1 MKGTQKAKASYTKY
15 KNTLTKTIRLAKK
28 TYFTNQLTLY
38 KHDIQNTW
46 KILKQAMNLS
56 KNKSNITKIMS
67 NGDIVEDPTNI
78 ANTFNDY
85 FSSIG
90 VNLAEN
96 IPPSTTH
103 FSEYMGIPNPSSI
116 FFTPVVKEDIIDI
129 VSRLNNKKVLAMM
142 TLIISF

>member
-1 MKGTQKAKASYTKY
+1 MKGTQQAKASYIKY

-56 KNKSNITKIMS
+56 KNKSDITKIMS
-67 NGDIVEDPTNI
+67 IGDIVEDPTNI

-85 FSSIG
+85 FIN
-90 VNLAEN
+90 VTQDLCE
-96 IPPSTTH
+96 PSTIAN
-103 FSEYMGIPNPSSI
+103 MSI
-116 FFTPVVKEDIIDI
+116 NGIIDNFK
-129 VSRLNNKKVLAMM
+129 SHPS
-142 TLIISF
+142 ISMIKEQVRPDQHAVQQSLWFRQYLT

>member
-38 KHDIQNTW
+38 KHD
-46 KILKQAMNLS
+46 KILKQAMNFS
-56 KNKSNITKIMS
+56 KNKSDITKIMS
-67 NGDIVEDPTNI
+67 NSNIVEDPRNI

-103 FSEYMGIPNPSSI
+103 FSEYMGIL
-116 FFTPVVKEDIIDI
+116 
-129 VSRLNNKKVLAMM
+129 R
-142 TLIISF
+142 